1 MSSISDI
8 SKQAFEN
15 LLQKTEDITPELYT
29 QEFCK
34 LATKINLSTKECN
47 YFKDVL
53 SKISLNELQGK
64 RPKSIYDL
72 VDILI
77 QRIPKKNIEHI
88 SEMLQHSMEPSIS
101 LSIGD
106 DLNSFCIKIGDTP
119 SLIFEESIQQE
130 MKTYI
135 ANRFNVDQQV
145 LSKKTADIARLVSL
159 MNKYLGDA
167 IKSNKDG
174 SSNVKNIKIA
184 IESIC
189 PVKSTREDLGVLQG
203 KLVEVAKNMETEMSN
218 VNKNLESGQNEVLV
232 LEKKVQLLEKELKE
246 TQVNGMKDH
255 LTGALNRK
263 SLEASLKILE
273 SRFKRDKQDYAII
286 FFDID
291 HFKEVNDTYGH
302 DAGDVILKTFTSLLI
317 KLTRDTDIIGRY
329 GGEEFIALLNFQNPE
344 ELYKYISRIKS
355 VVSHNKFIYKEQKI
369 DIKFSAGVEIRS
381 NCINDQDTLEKADKL
396 LYNAKNNGRNKIIFW
411 DETQM

>member
-1 MSSISDI
+1 MSSISSI
-8 SKQAFEN
+8 SKQTIEN

-34 LATKINLSTKECN
+34 LAKTINLSTKECD
-47 YFKDVL
+47 YFKKTL
-53 SKISLNELQGK
+53 SKITQNELQD
-64 RPKSIYDL
+64 RDPESIYDL

-77 QRIPKKNIEHI
+77 QRVPKRNVEHM
-88 SEMLQHSMEPSIS
+88 SEILQHSMEPSIS

-106 DLNSFCIKIGDTP
+106 DFNSFCIKIGDSP
-119 SLIFEESIQQE
+119 SLIFEESIQNE
-130 MKTYI
+130 IKKYI
-135 ANRFNVDQQV
+135 DNRFNVDQQI

-167 IKSNKDG
+167 IESNNDG

-189 PVKSTREDLGVLQG
+189 PVKSTKEDLGMLQSQ
-203 KLVEVAKNMETEMSN
+203 LVAAANTIENEMSN
-218 VNKNLESGQNEVLV
+218 VNKSLESGQNEVLV

-263 SLEASLKILE
+263 SLEGSLKILE
-273 SRFKRDKQDYAII
+273 SRYKRDKQDYAVI

-302 DAGDVILKTFTSLLI
+302 DAGDVILKTFTSLLM

-329 GGEEFIALLNFQNPE
+329 GGEEFIALLYFRNPE
-344 ELYKYISRIKS
+344 ELYKYIARIKS
-355 VVSHNKFIYKEQKI
+355 VVSNNKFIYKNEKI
-369 DIKFSAGVEIRS
+369 QVKFSAGVEVRS
-381 NCINDQDTLEKADKL
+381 NCKNSQDTVTKADKL
-396 LYNAKNNGRNKIIFW
+396 LYNAKNNGRDKIIFW
-411 DETQM
+411 DGTQM